1 MKIDAATSLYAVFGN
16 PVEHSMSPAV
26 FNAAFESLGIPSVYL
41 GFRVTDIRLGM
52 DAVRGLGIRG
62 VSITVPHKETII
74 PYLDEV
80 DPLADRIAAVNT
92 VVHREGRLLGFNTD
106 ASGAIEALRAK
117 VDPAG
122 ASVLLIG
129 AGGAARAIG
138 TALVKEGALVA
149 VTNRHEERG
158 LRLCRDLSGSRWV
171 PLDRIDRERFDVVI
185 QTTPVGMWPHLGESP
200 VPSFLFREGM
210 VAMDIVYVPE
220 ETRFL
225 QEALACGCRIVYGT
239 EMFLNQA
246 AAQFRLFT
254 GQEAPIDTMRLAL
267 REGLAKRLQG
277 RTP

>member
-1 MKIDAATSLYAVFGN
+1 MKIDAATSLYGVFGN

-26 FNAAFESLGIPSVYL
+26 FNAAFESLGISSVYL
-41 GFRVTDIRLGM
+41 GFRVTDIRSGM
-52 DAVRGLGIRG
+52 DAVRGLGIHG
-62 VSITVPHKETII
+62 VSITVPHKETVI
-74 PYLDEV
+74 PYLDEI
-80 DPLADRIAAVNT
+80 DPLAARIGAVNT
-92 VVHREGRLLGFNTD
+92 VIHRDGKLLGFNTD
-106 ASGAIEALRAK
+106 ASGAIEALRAAA
-117 VDPAG
+117 DPAG

-129 AGGAARAIG
+129 AGGAARAVG
-138 TALVKEGALVA
+138 TALVEEGALVA

-158 LRLCRDLSGSRWV
+158 LGLCRDLSGSRWV
-171 PLDRIDRERFDVVI
+171 PLDRIDREGFDIVI
-185 QTTPVGMWPHLGESP
+185 QTTPVGMWPHFGESP
-200 VPSFLFREGM
+200 VSPSLFREGM

-225 QEALACGCRIVYGT
+225 QEARACGCRIVFGT

-267 REGLAKRLQG
+267 RNGLAERIQG

>member
-26 FNAAFESLGIPSVYL
+26 FNAAFQRMGISSVYL
-41 GFRVTDIRLGM
+41 GFRVTNIRLGM

-62 VSITVPHKETII
+62 VSITVPHKETIL
-74 PYLDEV
+74 PHLDEI
-80 DPLADRIAAVNT
+80 DPLAARIAAVNT

-106 ASGAIEALRAK
+106 ASGAIEALRAEA
-117 VDPAG
+117 DPAG
-122 ASVLLIG
+122 ASVLLVG

-138 TALVKEGALVA
+138 TALVEEGALVA

-185 QTTPVGMWPHLGESP
+185 QTTPLGMWPHLGESP
-200 VPSFLFREGM
+200 VPPSLFRKGM

-225 QEALACGCRIVYGT
+225 QEARAYGCRIVYGT
-239 EMFLNQA
+239 AMFLNQA

-254 GQEAPIDTMRLAL
+254 GLDAPIDTMRLAL
-267 REGLAKRLQG
+267 RQGLAERLKG
-277 RTP
+277 SIP